1 MMAAQRDCR
10 TFNNAPAPS
19 GASTML
25 ATIELQTQAAP
36 TASLIVLHGLG
47 ASGEDFVPICQAMD
61 LRAVGGLRV
70 VLPQAPDRPVSIN
83 GGYRMP
89 AWYDIGLDASG
100 QRVEDE
106 RGLRESQRQI
116 EALIAQEIEAGIP
129 ASRIVLMGFSQ
140 GAAMTLMT
148 GLRHPQRLAGLVAL
162 SGYLP
167 LPGTTEAER
176 DAANADLPIF
186 LAHGDADEVVLPARG
201 LASKVELERLGY
213 RPQWQGYSMG
223 HEVCMEEIADIA
235 AFIHRCLA

>member
-1 MMAAQRDCR
+1 
-10 TFNNAPAPS
+10 
-19 GASTML
+19 ML
-25 ATIELQTQAAP
+25 DTIELQTQAEP

-47 ASGEDFVPICQAMD
+47 ASGDDFVPVCQAMD
-61 LRAVGGLRV
+61 LRSIGGLRV
-70 VLPQAPDRPVSIN
+70 ILPQAPERPVSIN

-116 EALIAQEIEAGIP
+116 EALIAQEVERGIP

-148 GLRHPQRLAGLVAL
+148 GLRHDQRLAGLVAL

-167 LPGTTEAER
+167 LAGTTQAER
-176 DAANADLPIF
+176 HAANADVPLF
-186 LAHGDADEVVLPARG
+186 LAHGDSDEVVLPARG
-201 LASKVELERLGY
+201 LASKAELERLGHAV
-213 RPQWQGYSMG
+213 QWHGYPMG
-223 HEVCMEEIADIA
+223 HEVCMDEIADVA
-235 AFIHRCLA
+235 AFIRQCLA

>member
-1 MMAAQRDCR
+1 
-10 TFNNAPAPS
+10 
-19 GASTML
+19 ML
-25 ATIELQTQAAP
+25 DAIELQTPAAP
-36 TASLIVLHGLG
+36 AASLIVLHGLG
-47 ASGEDFVPICQAMD
+47 ASGDDFVPVCQAMD

-70 VLPQAPDRPVSIN
+70 ILPQAPDRPVSIN

-89 AWYDIGLDASG
+89 AWYDIGLDATG

-106 RGLRESQRQI
+106 RGLRESQRSI
-116 EALIAQEIEAGIP
+116 EALIAREVERGIP

-167 LPGTTEAER
+167 LASSTEAER
-176 DAANADLPIF
+176 QAANADVPLF

-201 LASKVELERLGY
+201 MAGKVELERLGY
-213 RPQWQGYSMG
+213 RPQWHRYAMG
-223 HEVCMEEIADIA
+223 HEVCMDEIHDIA
-235 AFIHRCLA
+235 GFISRCLAPDAASSAGER

>member
-1 MMAAQRDCR
+1 
-10 TFNNAPAPS
+10 
-19 GASTML
+19 ML

-47 ASGEDFVPICQAMD
+47 ASGDDFVPVCQAMD
-61 LRAVGGLRV
+61 LRSVGGLRV
-70 VLPQAPDRPVSIN
+70 ILPQAPERPVSIN

-116 EALIAQEIEAGIP
+116 EVLIAQEVERGIP

-148 GLRHPQRLAGLVAL
+148 GLRHAQRLAGLVAL

-167 LPGTTEAER
+167 LAGTTQDER
-176 DAANADLPIF
+176 HAANADVPLF
-186 LAHGDADEVVLPARG
+186 LAHGDADEVVPLARG
-201 LASKVELERLGY
+201 LASKTELERLGY
-213 RPQWQGYSMG
+213 GVQWHGYPMT
-223 HEVCMEEIADIA
+223 HEVCMEEIADVA
-235 AFIHRCLA
+235 SFVRQCLA

>member
-1 MMAAQRDCR
+1 
-10 TFNNAPAPS
+10 
-19 GASTML
+19 ML

-36 TASLIVLHGLG
+36 AASLIVLHGLG
-47 ASGEDFVPICQAMD
+47 ASGDDFVPVCQAMD
-61 LRAVGGLRV
+61 LRSVGGLRV
-70 VLPQAPDRPVSIN
+70 ILPQAPERPVSIN

-116 EALIAQEIEAGIP
+116 EALITQEVERGIP

-140 GAAMTLMT
+140 GAAMALMT
-148 GLRHPQRLAGLVAL
+148 GLRHAQRLGGLVAL

-167 LPGTTEAER
+167 LAGTTQDER
-176 DAANADLPIF
+176 HAANADVPLF

-201 LASKVELERLGY
+201 LASKAELERLGY
-213 RPQWQGYSMG
+213 DLQWHSYPMA
-223 HEVCMEEIADIA
+223 HEVCMEEIADVA
-235 AFIHRCLA
+235 GFIRQCLA

>member
-1 MMAAQRDCR
+1 
-10 TFNNAPAPS
+10 
-19 GASTML
+19 ML

-47 ASGEDFVPICQAMD
+47 ASGDDFVPVCQAMD
-61 LRAVGGLRV
+61 LRSVGGLRV
-70 VLPQAPDRPVSIN
+70 ILPQAPERPVSIN

-116 EALIAQEIEAGIP
+116 EALIAQELERGIP

-148 GLRHPQRLAGLVAL
+148 GLRHAQRLAGLVAL

-167 LPGTTEAER
+167 LAGTTQDER
-176 DAANADLPIF
+176 HAANADVPLF

-201 LASKVELERLGY
+201 LASKAELERLGY
-213 RPQWQGYSMG
+213 GVQWHGYPMA
-223 HEVCMEEIADIA
+223 HEVCMEEIADVA
-235 AFIHRCLA
+235 GFIRQCLP

>member
-1 MMAAQRDCR
+1 
-10 TFNNAPAPS
+10 
-19 GASTML
+19 ML

-36 TASLIVLHGLG
+36 AASLIVLHGLG
-47 ASGEDFVPICQAMD
+47 ASGDDFVPVCQAMD
-61 LRAVGGLRV
+61 LRSVGGLRV
-70 VLPQAPDRPVSIN
+70 ILPQAPERPVSIN

-116 EALIAQEIEAGIP
+116 EALITQEVERGIP

-140 GAAMTLMT
+140 GAAMALMT
-148 GLRHPQRLAGLVAL
+148 GLRHAQRLGGLVAL

-167 LPGTTEAER
+167 LAGTTQDER
-176 DAANADLPIF
+176 HAANADVPLF

-201 LASKVELERLGY
+201 LASKAELERLGY
-213 RPQWQGYSMG
+213 GLQWHSYPMA
-223 HEVCMEEIADIA
+223 HEVCMEEIADVA
-235 AFIHRCLA
+235 GFIRQCLA